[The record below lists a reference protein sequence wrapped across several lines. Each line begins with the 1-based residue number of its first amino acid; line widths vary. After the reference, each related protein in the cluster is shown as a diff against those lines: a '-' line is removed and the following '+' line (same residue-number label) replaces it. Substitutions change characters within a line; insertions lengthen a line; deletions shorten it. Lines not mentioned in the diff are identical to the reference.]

1 MEWYYNEQH
10 TINEIYHNILGF
22 FVSNITHM
30 RVMITVCTTSGF
42 GGEVHDPFLG
52 LTVHI
57 DLVLMRFV
65 PTHYTPL
72 PTMYQFKHFEYL
84 SMQILYA

>member
-1 MEWYYNEQH
+1 MNNIQLMKYI
-10 TINEIYHNILGF
+10 TILGF

-30 RVMITVCTTSGF
+30 RVMVTVCATSGF
-42 GGEVHDPFLG
+42 SGEVHDPFLG

-57 DLVLMRFV
+57 GLVLMRFV

-72 PTMYQFKHFEYL
+72 PTMYKFKHFEYL
-84 SMQILYA
+84 